1 MKELNAFMNDLFK
14 PNEKLYRAVYPP
26 EVVAM
31 FWRKD
36 GTISSAAFAD
46 AKGLSVD
53 RGNHRPDSSVI
64 EAMRKKFTGHIIY
77 LYVKNC
83 LDIGA
88 SVLHCECFLI
98 AYCQAPPQCG
108 QALWIPQTYCPP
120 QRSQLSCAYI

>member
-88 SVLHCECFLI
+88 SVKYLPSKNNPYHSEIHGNETTPL
-98 AYCQAPPQCG
+98 
-108 QALWIPQTYCPP
+108 LSKS
-120 QRSQLSCAYI
+120 QRLYLSKHAIILA